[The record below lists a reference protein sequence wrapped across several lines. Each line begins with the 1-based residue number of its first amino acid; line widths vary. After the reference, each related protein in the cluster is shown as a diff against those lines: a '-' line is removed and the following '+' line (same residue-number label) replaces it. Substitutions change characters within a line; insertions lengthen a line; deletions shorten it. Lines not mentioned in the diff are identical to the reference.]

1 MKQRAYL
8 ALVRPTLEY
17 ATPAWSP
24 HTKKDINNIESVQRC
39 AARFV
44 CGDYRRTSSV
54 TEMLESLHWPLLQDR
69 REDKD
74 LEMFYKIEKGVVN
87 IPFPE
92 ELIKRHTNTR
102 GHRQRYIQIGGSI
115 NAYQHSFF
123 VRTAPK
129 WNALPAVAVDKLSH

>member
-1 MKQRAYL
+1 M
-8 ALVRPTLEY
+8 RPTLEY

-24 HTKKDINNIESVQRC
+24 HTKKDIKNIESVQRC

-54 TEMLESLHWPLLQDR
+54 TGMLESLHWPLLQDR

-74 LEMFYKIEKGVVN
+74 LEMFYKIEKGMVN

-92 ELIKRHTNTR
+92 ELIKRHTKTR
-102 GHRQRYIQIGGSI
+102 THEAIYRDTFRLGVQ
-115 NAYQHSFF
+115 
-123 VRTAPK
+123 
-129 WNALPAVAVDKLSH
+129 

>member
-1 MKQRAYL
+1 MKKKASRVFGVLQRNLYSCSKAVKQRAYL

-24 HTKKDINNIESVQRC
+24 HTKKDINNNESVQRL

-54 TEMLESLHWPLLQDR
+54 AKILESLHWPLLQDR

-74 LEMFYKIEKGVVN
+74 LEMFCKIEKGIVN
-87 IPFPE
+87 I
-92 ELIKRHTNTR
+92 RN
-102 GHRQRYIQIGGSI
+102 Y
-115 NAYQHSFF
+115 A
-123 VRTAPK
+123 
-129 WNALPAVAVDKLSH
+129 